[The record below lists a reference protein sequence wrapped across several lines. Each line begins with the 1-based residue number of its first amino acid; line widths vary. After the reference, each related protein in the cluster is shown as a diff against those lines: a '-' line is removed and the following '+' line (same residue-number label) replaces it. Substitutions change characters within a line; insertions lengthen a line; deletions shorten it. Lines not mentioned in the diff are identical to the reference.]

1 MSQWESAVALESD
14 DPRCCIFS
22 HSAKDNL
29 ASRSCPA
36 PSRLYNLPVSSA
48 LCSPWFSPEKAILN
62 ICSRYTGTP
71 ALRHF
76 VIRQRTGIHPSLC
89 LQLPSAPRVRR
100 ELYSTSLIVRTGRL
114 LVRKCHAQTN
124 TLLMFDVI
132 AVAYKTI
139 DSLSPHHD
147 FTCLN

>member
-1 MSQWESAVALESD
+1 MHYL
-14 DPRCCIFS
+14 CI
-22 HSAKDNL
+22 
-29 ASRSCPA
+29 
-36 PSRLYNLPVSSA
+36 
-48 LCSPWFSPEKAILN
+48 PWFSPEKAILN

-76 VIRQRTGIHPSLC
+76 VIRQRTGIHPRLC

-124 TLLMFDVI
+124 TLLIFVVI
-132 AVAYKTI
+132 ACIFHEAPLLPFFFYNTFR
-139 DSLSPHHD
+139 LSRCRSRFIYYPSPLGMRLGRYSPLRLI
-147 FTCLN
+147 TR

>member
-1 MSQWESAVALESD
+1 M
-14 DPRCCIFS
+14 
-22 HSAKDNL
+22 H
-29 ASRSCPA
+29 
-36 PSRLYNLPVSSA
+36 Y

-62 ICSRYTGTP
+62 ICSRYTGSP

-124 TLLMFDVI
+124 TLLIFVVI
-132 AVAYKTI
+132 ACSFHEAPLLPFFFYTTFRLSRCRSRFI
-139 DSLSPHHD
+139 YYPSLLGMRLGRYSPLRLI
-147 FTCLN
+147 TR